1 MAGQIEYEEN
11 EDPNEVH
18 VAEEREETGGG
29 ATERERRREKAA
41 GMYRMKQ
48 EQYSGTGMDYRG
60 SNLEEKLRNWGQ
72 TGACVFFSPSLMML
86 GDPQRKLVSSSR

>member
-48 EQYSGTGMDYRG
+48 EQYSGTGMD
-60 SNLEEKLRNWGQ
+60 
-72 TGACVFFSPSLMML
+72 
-86 GDPQRKLVSSSR
+86 